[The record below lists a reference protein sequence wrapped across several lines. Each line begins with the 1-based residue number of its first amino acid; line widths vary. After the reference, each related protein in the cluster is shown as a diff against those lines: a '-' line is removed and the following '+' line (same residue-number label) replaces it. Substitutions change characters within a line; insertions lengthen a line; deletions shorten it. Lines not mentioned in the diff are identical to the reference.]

1 MIKSLWWPQ
10 GKEWWDTCIRKT
22 ADCRHVRE
30 RSGKSWEAWED
41 GEGLNVHYCFLNKKT
56 PSEASSCGSQDQKKQ
71 EEVVPCTGSLTKEL
85 LAVAWF
91 TQCRGDMRLING
103 REICS
108 GILNTWKW
116 YPTLN
121 IPEPQRLGSERLSG
135 ERIYIFAINS
145 YSFSMYLFWAAV
157 RDSYI
162 DVCADLTAL
171 YACMFSCSSVL
182 AVVIL
187 LQQQQDFRD
196 VWKSK
201 INFSLCG
208 FLHCSS

>member
-1 MIKSLWWPQ
+1 MKSLWWPQ
-10 GKEWWDTCIRKT
+10 GKEWRDTCIWKT

-71 EEVVPCTGSLTKEL
+71 EEVVPCTGSLTEGL
-85 LAVAWF
+85 LAAARF

-108 GILNTWKW
+108 GILNMGKW

-121 IPEPQRLGSERLSG
+121 VPEPQRLGSERLSG
-135 ERIYIFAINS
+135 ERIYILVINS
-145 YSFSMYLFWAAV
+145 YSFSMYLFWVAV
-157 RDSYI
+157 R

-182 AVVIL
+182 AVVIS
-187 LQQQQDFRD
+187 LQQQQDYRD